1 MVFALFEHRLHTQMI
16 SFPVVRLTDEH
27 FIHDDTQGP
36 PVAQL
41 VVSGLHED
49 LGGDVVGGP
58 HSGISLGVTDRQSKG
73 PCQSRSLK
81 DASSKPASSVQSHV
95 QISLSEII
103 DNILLNGFRIHS
115 SSRLFS

>member
-1 MVFALFEHRLHTQMI
+1 MI

-49 LGGDVVGGP
+49 LGGDVVWGP
-58 HSGISLGVTDRQSKG
+58 HGGISLGVTDRQTDGQWVIHVKG
-73 PCQSRSLK
+73 AMSESLFERCFLETGQLGSI
-81 DASSKPASSVQSHV
+81 A
-95 QISLSEII
+95 
-103 DNILLNGFRIHS
+103 HS
-115 SSRLFS
+115 NLPL

>member
-1 MVFALFEHRLHTQMI
+1 MVFASFEHRLHTQMI

-58 HSGISLGVTDRQSKG
+58 HGGISLGVTDRQTVKG
-73 PCQSRSLK
+73 AVSESLFERCFLETSQIGSIARSNLPC
-81 DASSKPASSVQSHV
+81 
-95 QISLSEII
+95 
-103 DNILLNGFRIHS
+103 
-115 SSRLFS
+115 